1 MEIKLP
7 GILQAE
13 FLAQSPRLTTPHLL
27 SPLGLQDHFLPFPQD
42 LSKDSP
48 SEEVLTKPLKR
59 PGAQSLLCEF
69 RSRHRGVLLLNP
81 LKSSQCLPPPEKLP
95 LSTLNTNPGKNTLC
109 SQAHLYPVTSL
120 TTHKCHYPEFLDQA
134 LQSPLRKVIC
144 IPHARPLTA
153 ILISPFV
160 PS

>member
-7 GILQAE
+7 RVLQAE
-13 FLAQSPRLTTPHLL
+13 FLAQSPRLTPPHLL
-27 SPLGLQDHFLPFPQD
+27 SPLGLQDHFLPFLQD
-42 LSKDSP
+42 LSKDSQ
-48 SEEVLTKPLKR
+48 SEEVLTKPLKL
-59 PGAQSLLCEF
+59 PGAQSLLCKF

-81 LKSSQCLPPPEKLP
+81 LKSSQCLPPPEKFL
-95 LSTLNTNPGKNTLC
+95 LSTPNTNLGENTLC
-109 SQAHLYPVTSL
+109 SQAHLCRVASL
-120 TTHKCHYPEFLDQA
+120 TTHECRYPEFLDQA

-144 IPHARPLTA
+144 IPHARPPTA